1 MSTYGYIRVS
11 TRDQNEA
18 RQVYALSSYS
28 IPKRNLYIE
37 KKSGKDFERPAYKRM
52 VKRLKKG
59 DLLIV
64 KSIDR
69 LGRNYGEI
77 IEQWRLISKERGADI
92 KVLDM
97 PLLDTTY
104 GKDLLGTFISDLVL
118 SVLSYVA
125 QAERE
130 SIRQRQAEGIREANL
145 NGIRFGRPEKFLPED
160 FDELFSQWK
169 NGEITADMLAEQCN
183 MSRATLFKRM
193 REYRSQQCGE
203 EEKPTGEQSALRVS
217 CKEEKLPAEAL

>member
-1 MSTYGYIRVS
+1 
-11 TRDQNEA
+11 
-18 RQVYALSSYS
+18 
-28 IPKRNLYIE
+28 
-37 KKSGKDFERPAYKRM
+37 M

-130 SIRQRQAEGIREANL
+130 SIRQRQAEGIREAKL